1 MHRNRSFIGSTSYR
15 GTGGDHKGPPSH
27 TTPHSPPRE
36 ESFLGRMERLL
47 VLKFIA
53 SCSAMLLML
62 TACGVTP
69 DQVAPQLTVT
79 VSSGFQSQAS
89 PIPAIPTYLCGA
101 WSSNNAPGPNS
112 TIVIFARITKNL
124 TGVNGAN
131 ASAVVHFQS
140 GDQELDQHPAS
151 DNGGYVSFQLPLQ
164 GRQPVGIPATVDVT
178 FGIPG
183 TTVKCT
189 SAFFT
194 PT

>member
-1 MHRNRSFIGSTSYR
+1 MHRNRSFVGSTFYK
-15 GTGGDHKGPPSH
+15 GTTGDHKGPPSH
-27 TTPHSPPRE
+27 SSPHSPLRKEIFPARMGRP
-36 ESFLGRMERLL
+36 LG
-47 VLKFIA
+47 LKIGFFCA
-53 SCSAMLLML
+53 CLLLML

-89 PIPAIPTYLCGA
+89 RIPTIPTYLCGA
-101 WSSNNAPGPNS
+101 WSSNNAPGTNS

-124 TGVNGAN
+124 VGVSGAN

-164 GRQPVGIPATVDVT
+164 GRQPVRVPVTVDVT

-183 TTVKCT
+183 TTVNCT
-189 SAFFT
+189 PAFFT
-194 PT
+194 PM